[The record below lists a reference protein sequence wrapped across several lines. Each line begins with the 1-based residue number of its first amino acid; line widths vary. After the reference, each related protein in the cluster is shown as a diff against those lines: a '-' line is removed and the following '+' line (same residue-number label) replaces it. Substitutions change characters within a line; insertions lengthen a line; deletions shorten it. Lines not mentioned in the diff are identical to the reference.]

1 MAQLL
6 TPNALK
12 ELDRQR
18 YDNQSI
24 EQNITNK
31 IHDYIY
37 EPKPIMSA
45 KQLINE
51 WQKLLSQVE
60 DPEKTIF
67 TRYVLVQPEYKKLW
81 NSFIKSTSKTY
92 DINEALIELSKRYKE
107 VENPIISEPRM
118 EKVDY
123 KETYKRGG
131 MIHFGNINSSLK
143 HTFN

>member
-12 ELDRQR
+12 ELSRQGHD
-18 YDNQSI
+18 DNRMDV
-24 EQNITNK
+24 NITNK
-31 IHDYIY
+31 IHDYVY

-45 KQLINE
+45 NQLINE

-67 TRYVLVQPEYKKLW
+67 TRFVLVKPEYKKLW
-81 NSFIKSTSKTY
+81 NSFIKSTSQRF
-92 DINEALIELSKRYKE
+92 DINEALIELSKRYEE

-131 MIHFGNINSSLK
+131 MIHFGNIKK

>member
-6 TPNALK
+6 TPDALK

-24 EQNITNK
+24 DPDITNK

-37 EPKPIMSA
+37 EPKPIMSE
-45 KQLINE
+45 KQLIKE

-60 DPEKTIF
+60 DPKTTIF

-81 NSFIKSTSKTY
+81 NSFIKSTSKNY

-107 VENPIISEPRM
+107 IENPITSEPRM

-131 MIHFGNINSSLK
+131 MIHFGNIKK

>member
-12 ELDRQR
+12 ELDRQK
-18 YDNQSI
+18 YDN
-24 EQNITNK
+24 ETLNKDLTGK

-37 EPKPIMSA
+37 EPKPIMSE
-45 KQLINE
+45 KQLIRE

-67 TRYVLVQPEYKKLW
+67 TRNVLVQPEYKKLW

-131 MIHFGNINSSLK
+131 MIHFGNIKK

>member
-24 EQNITNK
+24 DPNITNK

-45 KQLINE
+45 KKLIGE

-67 TRYVLVQPEYKKLW
+67 TRNVLVQPEYKKLW

-131 MIHFGNINSSLK
+131 MIHFGNIKK